1 MSEDADGVWCVWEV
15 FCLVHGFTS
24 VHCPL
29 IVVKHFDSVSPKV
42 MNLVS
47 SPIAAPNFAQA
58 SSLELVAIQPPMTN
72 EVQVRTVVVSTPAM
86 KLDVS
91 MFIPHLTFL
100 GVQRLLEPV
109 LQFVC

>member
-1 MSEDADGVWCVWEV
+1 
-15 FCLVHGFTS
+15 
-24 VHCPL
+24 
-29 IVVKHFDSVSPKV
+29 
-42 MNLVS
+42 
-47 SPIAAPNFAQA
+47 
-58 SSLELVAIQPPMTN
+58 MTN

-91 MFIPHLTFL
+91 MFIPPLTFL